1 MAEHTVATTGEDA
14 PRSFEERV
22 FARFNDPNARFG
34 SFASLMTDAAT
45 RLASLEAGQ
54 NDMRLNCE
62 LGLVEITQTKGALS
76 RVESKVNAITVV
88 PSEIKGVSECPEG
101 RME

>member
-1 MAEHTVATTGEDA
+1 MPEHAVATTGEDA

-22 FARFNDPNARFG
+22 FARFNSLNARFG
-34 SFASLMTDAAT
+34 SLASLMADAAA
-45 RLASLEAGQ
+45 RLASLEASQ

-62 LGLVEITQTKGALS
+62 RVLVEITQTKGALA

-88 PSEIKGVSECPEG
+88 LSEIKGVSECHEG